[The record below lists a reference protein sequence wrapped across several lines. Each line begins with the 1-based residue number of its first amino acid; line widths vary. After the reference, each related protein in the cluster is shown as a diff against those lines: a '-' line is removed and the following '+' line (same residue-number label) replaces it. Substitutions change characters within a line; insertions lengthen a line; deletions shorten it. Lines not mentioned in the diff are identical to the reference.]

1 MFKFSN
7 RSLERMEGL
16 DPRLILIA
24 HEAIKITK
32 IDFGI
37 PSSGGLRTASQ
48 QKALYDK
55 GASQLDGTNKKS
67 YHQTGKALDFFAY
80 VNGKATWET
89 EPMALIA
96 CAFLQAASN
105 LGYKLEWGGLWTSFT
120 DYPHLQLID

>member
-1 MFKFSN
+1 MYKFSS

-16 DPRLILIA
+16 DCRLVLIA

-37 PSSGGLRTASQ
+37 PSSGGLRTAAQ
-48 QKALYDK
+48 QKALYDE
-55 GASQLDGTNKKS
+55 GASQLDGIKNKS

-80 VNGKATWET
+80 VDNKASWET

-120 DYPHLQLID
+120 DYPHVQLID